1 MARASDD
8 TEIERQNW
16 HWRNTMRPV
25 RFFNMDA
32 RAGIP
37 YFLLL
42 IYARPI
48 TLIFV
53 IISTILFKLMEKRG
67 LTFPAAL
74 RAFRVWLMGDERR
87 GWLRLR
93 SRTMKDFG

>member
-1 MARASDD
+1 MASAKDD
-8 TEIERQNW
+8 TEIEKQNW

-37 YFLLL
+37 YFMLLL
-42 IYARPI
+42 YARPI
-48 TLIFV
+48 TLFFV
-53 IISTILFKLMEKRG
+53 IISTVIFKIMEKRG

-74 RAFRVWLMGDERR
+74 RAFRVWLFGDERPA
-87 GWLRLR
+87 WLRFR
-93 SRTMKDFG
+93 RRIMKDFG

>member
-42 IYARPI
+42 VYARPI
-48 TLIFV
+48 TLFFV
-53 IISTILFKLMEKRG
+53 LLSTILFKFMEKRG

-74 RAFRVWLMGDERR
+74 RAFRVWLFGDERPA
-87 GWLRLR
+87 WLRMR
-93 SRTMKDFG
+93 RRTLKDFG

>member
-1 MARASDD
+1 MGTAGDD
-8 TEIERQNW
+8 TLIEKQNW

-32 RAGIP
+32 RAGVP
-37 YFLLL
+37 YFILLV
-42 IYARPI
+42 YARPI

-53 IISTILFKLMEKRG
+53 LITTVTFKLMEKRG

-74 RAFRVWLMGDERR
+74 RAFRLWLFGDIRP
-87 GWLRLR
+87 GWLTMRHR
-93 SRTMKDFG
+93 KMKDFG

>member
-1 MARASDD
+1 MATAADD
-8 TEIERQNW
+8 TAIEKQNW

-37 YFLLL
+37 YFALLV
-42 IYARPI
+42 YARPI
-48 TLIFV
+48 TFMFV
-53 IISTILFKLMEKRG
+53 IISTFIFKLMEKRG

-74 RAFRVWLMGDERR
+74 RALRVWMLGDFRP
-87 GWLRLR
+87 GWLSLR
-93 SRTMKDFG
+93 HRTLKDFG

>member
-1 MARASDD
+1 MATAKDD
-8 TEIERQNW
+8 TEIEKQNW

-37 YFLLL
+37 YLMLLL
-42 IYARPI
+42 YARPI
-48 TLIFV
+48 TLFFV
-53 IISTILFKLMEKRG
+53 IISTVTFKIMEKRG

-74 RAFRVWLMGDERR
+74 RAFRVWLFGDERP
-87 GWLRLR
+87 GWLRFR
-93 SRTMKDFG
+93 RRTMKDFG

>member
-1 MARASDD
+1 MARAADD

-42 IYARPI
+42 IYARPV
-48 TLIFV
+48 TFVFV
-53 IISTILFKLMEKRG
+53 ILSTAIFKLMEKRG

-74 RAFRVWLMGDERR
+74 RAFRVWLLGDDRA
-87 GWLRLR
+87 GWLRMR
-93 SRTMKDFG
+93 RRTMKDFG

>member
-1 MARASDD
+1 MANQIADLQ
-8 TEIERQNW
+8 EQINW

-32 RAGIP
+32 RAGVP
-37 YFLLL
+37 YFMLL

-48 TLIFV
+48 TLVFV
-53 IISTILFKLMEKRG
+53 LITTVTFKIMEKRG

-74 RAFRVWLMGDERR
+74 RAFRLWLFGDERP
-87 GWLRLR
+87 GWLTIRR
-93 SRTMKDFG
+93 RTMKDFG